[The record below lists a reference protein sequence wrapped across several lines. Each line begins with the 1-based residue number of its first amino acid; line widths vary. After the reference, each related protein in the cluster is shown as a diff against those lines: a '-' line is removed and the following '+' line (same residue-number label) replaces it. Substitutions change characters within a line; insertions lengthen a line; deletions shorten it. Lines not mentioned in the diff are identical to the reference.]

1 LTQDPDVFDTWF
13 SSGQWTF
20 APLMTTNSNHPEL
33 KERSRD
39 FETFYPTTV
48 METGHDILFF
58 WVARMIMLGK
68 YKTGKAPFKYVYLH
82 GLVRDKDR
90 QKMSKS
96 KGNVVDPLGV
106 IDQYGADALR
116 MALVFGVSAGND
128 IVISEE
134 KIKGMRNFS
143 NKVWN
148 IARFVISNLETLN
161 SKSEV
166 LNKSQIQNSKLQTDA
181 DKVILQKLEQTEKSV
196 KKDIENFRFHEAA
209 QTLYQFIW
217 HDFADIYIEVS
228 KKQLEDKDLSL
239 NTYFILLNTVKVSL
253 KLLHPFMPFVTEAV
267 WQEMVARK
275 LVSDKM
281 LITSNS

>member
-1 LTQDPDVFDTWF
+1 
-13 SSGQWTF
+13 
-20 APLMTTNSNHPEL
+20 
-33 KERSRD
+33 
-39 FETFYPTTV
+39 
-48 METGHDILFF
+48 
-58 WVARMIMLGK
+58 
-68 YKTGKAPFKYVYLH
+68 
-82 GLVRDKDR
+82 
-90 QKMSKS
+90 
-96 KGNVVDPLGV
+96 VDPLGV